1 MGSFEETTAMSHET
15 RGTIKIR
22 NTPAVWQAATPDH
35 GPILA
40 HCCEHIYWC
49 LAYGAKMT
57 DDDFGFYGSHES
69 PNHAT
74 GQDIN
79 QDLDAVLC
87 VACAD
92 RLHNSDL
99 VLFGKLPVSQ
109 PGSLAPHA
117 SVFAAP
123 ALHSSENIGAR
134 A

>member
-1 MGSFEETTAMSHET
+1 MSHET

-22 NTPAVWQAATPDH
+22 TTPAVWQAATPDH
-35 GPILA
+35 GAMLS
-40 HCCEHIYWC
+40 HVCEHIFWC

-69 PNHAT
+69 PNHAP
-74 GQDIN
+74 GQDN
-79 QDLDAVLC
+79 DQDVDAVLC

-99 VLFGKLPVSQ
+99 VLVGNRPVSQ
-109 PGSLAPHA
+109 HVSHAPHA
-117 SVFAAP
+117 PMFAPLAP
-123 ALHSSENIGAR
+123 AVHSTGNIGAR

>member
-1 MGSFEETTAMSHET
+1 MSQET

-22 NTPAVWQAATPDH
+22 TTPAVWQVATPDH
-35 GPILA
+35 AAILA
-40 HCCEHIYWC
+40 NCCEHIYWC

-69 PNHAT
+69 PIHAPE
-74 GQDIN
+74 

-92 RLHNSDL
+92 RLHDSDL
-99 VLFGKLPVSQ
+99 VLVGKRPVSQ
-109 PGSLAPHA
+109 PVHLAPMFASLAP
-117 SVFAAP
+117 
-123 ALHSSENIGAR
+123 ALRSSENIGAR